1 MKLLIRIPKERM
13 ETLATMHLVYIGVIS
28 MLLASTVLASPAL
41 PYKLAIRVDQS
52 PVKRADFAGGW
63 PLGANTCPS
72 GTTQCN
78 KNFASQVN
86 PACCPSGTTCFGQ
99 MINPYC
105 CPTSKNPPLY
115 AEF

>member
-28 MLLASTVLASPAL
+28 MILASTVLASPAL

-72 GTTQCN
+72 GTT
-78 KNFASQVN
+78 
-86 PACCPSGTTCFGQ
+86 CFGQ